1 MCVCFELLGKARRKT
16 ELGTKDTN
24 ALIPKRV
31 SEFRQNSV
39 SMYFENPTE
48 NKNSH

>member
-1 MCVCFELLGKARRKT
+1 MKRT
-16 ELGTKDTN
+16 ELETKDTN

-31 SEFRQNSV
+31 SEFHQNCV
-39 SMYFENPTE
+39 SMYFKNPTE